1 MSKKFKSIVAM
12 LLAMVMV
19 LAMSM
24 PTFAATNE
32 TKTVDVSFEV
42 KNCPAGT
49 DKSEVPED
57 ESYTFGFDGM
67 SNAFIAIETAAKGL
81 NPEATIE
88 TGTDTSVTPNGKYFN
103 NLFGLKTIS
112 KYEDRNNDGKDD
124 YWEGYSW
131 NIQLKVK
138 QANGTLKTIDSPYY
152 ANLVDLG
159 ATQTFTDYTGTVLAT
174 GEVTAIIVT
183 YKGDSMSW

>member
-19 LAMSM
+19 LAMAM
-24 PTFAATNE
+24 PTFAAE
-32 TKTVDVSFEV
+32 KGVTVRFNVESSPE
-42 KNCPAGT
+42 GT
-49 DKSEVPED
+49 DESVVPSD
-57 ESYTFGFDGM
+57 SYLFTFDGT
-67 SNAFIAIETAAKGL
+67 SNAFTAIETAAKALKPG
-81 NPEATIE
+81 ATIE

-103 NLFGLKTIS
+103 NLFGLKTIN

>member
-19 LAMSM
+19 LAMAM
-24 PTFAATNE
+24 PTFAATNA
-32 TKTVDVSFEV
+32 TKTVTV
-42 KNCPAGT
+42 KFAVDSYPAGT
-49 DKSEVPED
+49 NISGVPSEK
-57 ESYTFGFDGM
+57 YYFGFNGTSD
-67 SNAFIAIETAAKGL
+67 AFTAIETAAKGL
-81 NPEATIE
+81 KPGATIE